1 MDKYIKRED
10 LGEALKAIARCAM
23 ENAGKIRT
31 EITIE
36 KGWKGSVELKVT
48 VRDEQSFNTLAED
61 TFMVVSAVKPAEYCD
76 AILAAIDLRE
86 TKAEAEVE
94 PEAEEE

>member
-10 LGEALKAIARCAM
+10 LGEALEAIARCAM

-31 EITIE
+31 EITIV
-36 KGWKGSVELKVT
+36 KGWKENVEFRVT
-48 VRDEQSFNTLAED
+48 VRDNESYKSLVEDSFI
-61 TFMVVSAVKPAEYCD
+61 VVNAVNPAEYCD
-76 AILAAIDLRE
+76 AILAAIDLKE